1 MRSLKK
7 RWFSLAVSLMLLA
20 AFPMTG
26 FVNDATGSLDENRF
40 SATGFY
46 QIPGVKSKEQRTE
59 IARTGASIEEVG
71 EDYVKVL
78 ATDTELRNL
87 KEKGFQPKAEPVLG
101 TLDFPDADSRYHNY
115 DEIVKEIDQAV
126 SDHGDIVRKFS
137 IGKSYEN
144 RDLWAVKISDN
155 VQKDEDEP
163 EVLYASLHHA
173 REHLTVEMAL
183 YLLHLYTDNYAT
195 DPRIKEIVDS
205 REIYILFNMNPD
217 GGEYDISTGK
227 YQYWRKNRQPN
238 SGSSSIGT
246 DLNRNYGYQ
255 WGCCG
260 GSSSNP
266 SSETYRG
273 QAPFSA
279 PETTALRDFVNSRV
293 INGEQQIRTAIS
305 FHTYSELILWPYGY
319 TYENTPDDMSA
330 DDYQVFK
337 TMGEAMAE
345 TNGYTP
351 QQSSDLY
358 ITDGDMTDWA
368 YGEHNIFAFT
378 FEMYP
383 KGTSGGGFYPPDEVI
398 ERETE
403 RNREAAL
410 YLAEQAD
417 CPYRVIG
424 KEAQYCQAKN

>member
-1 MRSLKK
+1 MLPRKK
-7 RWFSLAVSLMLLA
+7 RWFSLAVALVLLSS
-20 AFPMTG
+20 FPMTG
-26 FVNDATGSLDENRF
+26 FVDRTKKSLDESRY
-40 SATGFY
+40 SEIGFY
-46 QIPGVKSKEQRTE
+46 HVPEVKTKEQRTE
-59 IARTGASIEEVG
+59 IARTGASIEEIG
-71 EDYVKVL
+71 MDYVKVI
-78 ATDTELRNL
+78 ATDKELDGL
-87 KEKGFQPKAEPVLG
+87 KEKGFKPQSDPVLG
-101 TLDFPDADSRYHNY
+101 TQDFPDADSKYHNY
-115 DEIVKEIDQAV
+115 EEMVSEIDQAV
-126 SDHGDIVRKFS
+126 ADHGDIVQKFS

-155 VQKDEDEP
+155 VRTDEDEP

-183 YLLHLYTDNYAT
+183 YLLHLYTDNYET
-195 DPRIKEIVDS
+195 DSRIKNLVDS
-205 REIYILFNMNPD
+205 REIYIVFNMNPD
-217 GGEYDISTGK
+217 GGEYDIATGN

-246 DLNRNYGYQ
+246 DLNRNYGYK

-266 SSETYRG
+266 FSETYRG

-279 PETTALRDFVNSRV
+279 PETAALRDFINSRV
-293 INGEQQIRTAIS
+293 IDGKQQIKTAIS

-319 TYENTPDDMSA
+319 TYENTPDDMTQ

-337 TMGEAMAE
+337 TMGEDMAQ

-351 QQSSDLY
+351 QQASDLY

-398 ERETE
+398 DRETE

-424 KEAQYCQAKN
+424 KEDQYCQAKN